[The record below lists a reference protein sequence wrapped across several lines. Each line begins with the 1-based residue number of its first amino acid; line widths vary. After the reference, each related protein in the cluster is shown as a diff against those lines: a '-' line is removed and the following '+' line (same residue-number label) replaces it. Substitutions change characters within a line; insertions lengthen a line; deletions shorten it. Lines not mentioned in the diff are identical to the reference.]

1 LDSRWLRQAGNPAWV
16 MGVLNCTPDS
26 FSDGSVDL
34 NVEKLRQ
41 KAQLMM
47 KQGATIIDVGGEST
61 RPDAAPVS
69 IVEELRR
76 VIPVIES
83 LSNKSYVSID
93 TMKSEVMRRAIAAG
107 ASMVNDVSAL
117 TFDAE
122 SMDVV
127 AESGVDVC
135 LMHMQGTPQTMQ
147 QAPHY
152 NNVLNDVIH
161 FFENRVEACIHAG
174 IKTSSILLDPG
185 IGFGKRLE
193 DNLNLIAN
201 IDVIK
206 RKLGF
211 PVLLGASRKSFLGL
225 MTGAN
230 VENREIETAVAS
242 AIGIFSGADVI
253 RVHDC
258 AIQSKAAIIAANLAD
273 NKQVFPC

>member
-1 LDSRWLRQAGNPAWV
+1 MDSRWLRQAGNPAWV